1 MKFVCLSICL
11 MHKKTTPI
19 EKYDFYSG
27 PGKHSENPVDLES
40 QDLSG
45 FLMAFLRILRKKK
58 TAVMLGKFL
67 TLCDTAVTCRTC
79 SPSTPCIIFWSTND
93 TLVLS
98 LVP

>member
-1 MKFVCLSICL
+1 

-45 FLMAFLRILRKKK
+45 FLMAFLWILRKEK
-58 TAVMLGKFL
+58 TVWALRAF
-67 TLCDTAVTCRTC
+67 R
-79 SPSTPCIIFWSTND
+79 S
-93 TLVLS
+93 LS
-98 LVP
+98 